1 MTPNPHAW
9 LLTDLQHVPANGLRV
24 MSTFACGGGST
35 MGYKRAGYEVVAAND
50 IDPVMARH
58 YKHNLHPPQYF
69 LCPIRDLLRKSL
81 PDVDILDGSPPC
93 SSFSMAGNRE
103 KDWGKLKHFREGQSK
118 QVLDDLFFDFLDVV
132 AKMRPRVVI
141 AENVKGLIIGN
152 AKGYVRLIFTR
163 LRELGYRPQMF
174 LLDAADCGVPQH
186 RRRVF
191 ICAVRNDVDVPPL
204 ALAPAMRWVS
214 AGEATEDV
222 QELTRGEVADTWP
235 SESIRMWHPLTK
247 PGGCLR
253 DAFQRVRGGDSFF
266 NNYRLSP
273 DEPTPTISSQE
284 HVITHWSECRK
295 LTYREVKRFGSFPD
309 DYAAESERLGKYI
322 IGMSVPP
329 KMMEYVAREVARQWF
344 GVEYP

>member
-1 MTPNPHAW
+1 MTNPHAW
-9 LLTDLQHVPANGLRV
+9 LLTDLASVPLNGLRV
-24 MSTFACGGGST
+24 MSTFACGGGSS
-35 MGYKRAGYEVVAAND
+35 MGYKRAGYQVVAAND

-69 LCPIRDLLRKSL
+69 LCPIRDLLRKPL

-93 SSFSMAGNRE
+93 SNFSMAGNRE

-132 AKMRPRVVI
+132 AKMRPRAVI

-163 LRELGYRPQMF
+163 LRELGYRPQAF
-174 LLDAADCGVPQH
+174 LVNAADCGVPQ
-186 RRRVF
+186 RRERVF
-191 ICAVRNDVDVPPL
+191 ICAMREDMAMPEL
-204 ALAPAMRWVS
+204 ALNPVHRWVTV
-214 AGEATEDV
+214 GQATEDV
-222 QELTRGEVADTWP
+222 QVLTDAEIEDTRPSKCDLMWWP
-235 SESIRMWHPLTK
+235 VTDAGRDYNDAVMRLTGKQRLWNHKKLSLDSPSRALKANDTFVHGSICRSL
-247 PGGCLR
+247 
-253 DAFQRVRGGDSFF
+253 SFREWK
-266 NNYRLSP
+266 RL
-273 DEPTPTISSQE
+273 
-284 HVITHWSECRK
+284 
-295 LTYREVKRFGSFPD
+295 GSFPD
-309 DYAAESERLGKYI
+309 DYEAETERLGKYI